1 MKPMKKEKPEMKLK
15 LKVKGSPAEIKN
27 AVKKVVK

>member
-1 MKPMKKEKPEMKLK
+1 MKPTAKKPEMKLK
-15 LKVKGSPAEIKN
+15 LKVRGTPDAVKN